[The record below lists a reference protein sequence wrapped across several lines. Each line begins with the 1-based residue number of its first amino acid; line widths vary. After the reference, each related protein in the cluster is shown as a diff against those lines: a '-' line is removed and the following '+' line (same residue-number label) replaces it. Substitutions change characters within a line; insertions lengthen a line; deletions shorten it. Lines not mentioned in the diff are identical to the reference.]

1 MARSL
6 QIDWHMKETLSI
18 TKALVELKTL
28 NKRIDKKIAQLDPI
42 AVSTGDKLPERIKS
56 HEDFIDKAKA
66 DFQSIQDLIARRAK
80 IKSAVVQSNALTK
93 VTIAGATLTVAEAI
107 ERKSSIESEKSLQR
121 QLAAR
126 FTEGIDQV
134 ENFNQSLKGQLLKLL
149 EATYSKSEAQISKD
163 DHDKVAIP
171 FFKNNEAKIIDP
183 LDAKKLQET
192 LDDKI
197 SAFEDEVDVALSES
211 NARTDITLN

>member
-1 MARSL
+1 MN
-6 QIDWHMKETLSI
+6 ETLSI

-28 NKRIDKKIAQLDPI
+28 NKRIEKKTLQLDPI

-56 HEDFIDKAKA
+56 RKDFEEKAKA
-66 DFQSIQDLIARRAK
+66 DFQSIRDLIARRAQ

-93 VTIAGATLTVAEAI
+93 VTIAGETLTVAEAI
-107 ERKSSIESEKSLQR
+107 ERKSSIESEKALQR
-121 QLAAR
+121 QLASR
-126 FTEGIDQV
+126 FAEGIDQV
-134 ENFNQSLKGQLLKLL
+134 EDYNQSLKGQLLKLL

-183 LDAKKLQET
+183 LDAKKLQED
-192 LDDKI
+192 LDEKI
-197 SAFEDEVDVALSES
+197 SAFEDEVDVVLSES
-211 NARTDITLN
+211 NARTDISI

>member
-1 MARSL
+1 
-6 QIDWHMKETLSI
+6 MKETLSI

-28 NKRIDKKIAQLDPI
+28 NKRIEKKTLQLDPI

-56 HEDFIDKAKA
+56 RQDFVDKAKA
-66 DFQSIQDLIARRAK
+66 DFQSIRDLISRRAQ

-93 VTIAGATLTVAEAI
+93 VTIAGKALTVAEAI
-107 ERKSSIESEKSLQR
+107 ERKSSIESEKALQR

-163 DHDKVAIP
+163 DHDKVAVP

-183 LDAKKLQET
+183 LDAKKLQED
-192 LDDKI
+192 LDEKI

>member
-1 MARSL
+1 MN
-6 QIDWHMKETLSI
+6 ETLSI

-28 NKRIDKKIAQLDPI
+28 NKRIEKKTLQLDPV

-56 HEDFIDKAKA
+56 RKDFEEKAKA
-66 DFQSIQDLIARRAK
+66 DFQSIRDLIARRAQ

-93 VTIAGATLTVAEAI
+93 VTIAGETLTVAEAI
-107 ERKSSIESEKSLQR
+107 ERKSSIESEKALQR
-121 QLAAR
+121 QLASR
-126 FTEGIDQV
+126 FAEGIDQV
-134 ENFNQSLKGQLLKLL
+134 EDYNQSLKGQLLKLL

-183 LDAKKLQET
+183 LDAKKLQED
-192 LDDKI
+192 LDEKI
-197 SAFEDEVDVALSES
+197 SAFEDEVDVVLSES
-211 NARTDITLN
+211 NARTDISI